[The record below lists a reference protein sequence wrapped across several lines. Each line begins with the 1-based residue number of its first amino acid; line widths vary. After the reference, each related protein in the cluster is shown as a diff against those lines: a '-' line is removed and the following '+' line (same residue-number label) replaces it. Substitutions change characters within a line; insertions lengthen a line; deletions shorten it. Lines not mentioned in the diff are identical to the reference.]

1 MTKTHHVD
9 WSPENLFWGYFEAST
24 PPVIEIDSGDEVTL
38 DCLPACTMDDL
49 PPGHGGVLP
58 AHLEALKAHEGR
70 MGPGPHFMTG
80 PVFVRGA
87 KPGDVLQVDIL
98 ETVPM
103 QDWGFTAIMPFL
115 GALPEEFTNYQR
127 LYLSINRNAGTCTVP
142 WGLTMPLEPFFG
154 VMGVAPPKAWG
165 RIGSPQPRAHG
176 GNMDNKELQA
186 GTTLYLPVFEEGALF
201 SAGDGHGRQ
210 GDGEV
215 SIAAV
220 ETALRGRF
228 RLTVRKDMETA
239 GPFAGIRHAPDLD
252 GLPRDAGRGDAPRGA
267 ADGGPCVRARRDRPR
282 PGLHAP
288 EPRRRPQDHAGGG
301 RREGRPHDDAQGLAH
316 ERLEDGPPVP
326 AGAGEDN

>member
-1 MTKTHHVD
+1 MTKTHHID
-9 WSPENLFWGYFEAST
+9 WRPENLFWGYFDAT
-24 PPVIEIDSGDEVTL
+24 TAPIVEIDSGDEVIL
-38 DCLPACTMDDL
+38 DCLPACTMEDL
-49 PPGHGGVLP
+49 PPGHAGVLP
-58 AHLEALKAHEGR
+58 DHLAALAAHDGR
-70 MGPGPHFMTG
+70 MGAGPHFMTG

-98 ETVPM
+98 ETTPM
-103 QDWGFTAIMPFL
+103 QDWGFTAIMPWL

-127 LYLSINRNAGTCTVP
+127 LFLSIDRDAGTCTVP

-154 VMGVAPPKAWG
+154 ILGVAPPRAWG

-228 RLTVRKDMETA
+228 RLTVRKDMSLSGPYAESATHLISMGFHESLDEAMRRAVRQMVGLVSDQA
-239 GPFAGIRHAPDLD
+239 GLSRDEAYMLLSLAGDLRITQVVD
-252 GLPRDAGRGDAPRGA
+252 GEKGVHMMMRKDW
-267 ADGGPCVRARRDRPR
+267 
-282 PGLHAP
+282 
-288 EPRRRPQDHAGGG
+288 
-301 RREGRPHDDAQGLAH
+301 LAK
-316 ERLEDGPPVP
+316 V
-326 AGAGEDN
+326 